1 MPPSATRL
9 GTQRRR
15 GSDLGGARSEARAT
29 GPRPWEQPQEVCG
42 SIVFTLK
49 LLPLIEQISF
59 DLYLLSTW
67 RGGWESLPYLRQ
79 ITVTPSKH
87 SVRHSTFSKRKINH
101 CPKASLPSPQII
113 RNRNAFLSLPPG
125 DGKDYPL
132 QYSGLENS
140 MDCIVHGVAKSWTR
154 LSDFHFHFLNIMKVT
169 QVHGGI

>member
-15 GSDLGGARSEARAT
+15 GSDLGGARNEARAT

-101 CPKASLPSPQII
+101 CQKLPFQAHKSSEIEMLS
-113 RNRNAFLSLPPG
+113 FLSPCFN
-125 DGKDYPL
+125 KDSPL
-132 QYSGLENS
+132 LFADSLNYNITIGSHYRSE
-140 MDCIVHGVAKSWTR
+140 IRR
-154 LSDFHFHFLNIMKVT
+154 LMYVEPVLGS
-169 QVHGGI
+169 